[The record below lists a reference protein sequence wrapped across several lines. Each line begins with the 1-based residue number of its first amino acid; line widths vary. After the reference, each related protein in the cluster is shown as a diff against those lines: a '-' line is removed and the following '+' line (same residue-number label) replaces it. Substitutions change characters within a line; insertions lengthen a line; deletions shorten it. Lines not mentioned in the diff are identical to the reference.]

1 MVLTIFLIFSDV
13 DECSDMTYTC
23 SQTCDNTIGGYLCNC
38 TEGFELHS
46 DGSACNSKWFR
57 IPVSYRTCFVAP
69 TVYIIY
75 RLYRSAYAA
84 C

>member
-38 TEGFELHS
+38 TEGFELDS
-46 DGSACNSKWFR
+46 DGIDCNSK
-57 IPVSYRTCFVAP
+57 
-69 TVYIIY
+69 
-75 RLYRSAYAA
+75 
-84 C
+84 